1 MEKNTVRDLT
11 IIIPLFIIF
20 SIASSLLSY
29 MRYITFHSTVF
40 DLGVSSDLIKNA
52 LTSPIVYNKLIYFLM
67 YPLYSLFPSEIGLMV
82 FQDVLVS
89 AGVFPVYFIGRKL
102 VNNHNYSLL
111 LSLIWLFYFPLAGVE
126 WFDFH
131 FIALF
136 PTIFLTGYCLI
147 LYDKFKS
154 SLVFILLAITTDYL
168 APVIVVFY
176 LIILAIRHKKVPKYY
191 YAIIITLV
199 AIPFIT
205 VNIVYPSYT
214 LQLLNIS
221 SIIKNPSII
230 TSSLFRKILYFILDT
245 LPVLFISFFVPE
257 ALLILSY
264 AGLVFAHNYFPYY
277 QPIFYQYPALIAP
290 GIFIAAAVFIG
301 KHEKVNFHHIN
312 MKKFITVAFAVA
324 IITWFLFTP
333 YGNLATDNNHDMGI
347 ANYLAMGH
355 YETYSNIHYTEY
367 DMELQSMINSIPEGS
382 SVAIQN
388 NMPQLVQFY
397 NYTLPVNGYNGT
409 PQYIIADPHSSWF
422 YNLGITSN
430 AVTDTLS
437 LVNHKL
443 NSEDYGILMEESGMA
458 LLEKNYKGNTTNFVP
473 YKTTAF
479 NNANINFMAPGEY
492 TINISHNITI
502 SSEQQ
507 TFSANSD
514 NGIVSFHLNE
524 YLTGITVTTAQNGTF
539 TITQIRP

>member
-1 MEKNTVRDLT
+1 MEKNTARDLT
-11 IIIPLFIIF
+11 IIIPLFIIL

-52 LTSPIVYNKLIYFLM
+52 LTSPVVFNKLIYFLM
-67 YPLYSLFPSEIGLMV
+67 YPLYSLFPSQIGLMV

-89 AGVFPVYFIGRKL
+89 AGVFPVYFIGRRLIK
-102 VNNHNYSLL
+102 NHNYSLL

-136 PTIFLTGYCLI
+136 PTLFLTGYCLI

-154 SLVFILLAITTDYL
+154 SLVLILLAITTDYL

-176 LIILAIRHKKVPKYY
+176 LILLAIRHKNVPKYY
-191 YAIIITLV
+191 YAIIITLI
-199 AIPFIT
+199 AIPFIG
-205 VNIVYPSYT
+205 VNIIYPSYT
-214 LQLLNIS
+214 FQLLNIS
-221 SIIKNPSII
+221 AILKNPSII
-230 TSSLFRKILYFILDT
+230 TTSLFRKILYFVIDT
-245 LPVLFISFFVPE
+245 MPLLFISFFVPE
-257 ALLILSY
+257 ILLILPY

-301 KHEKVNFHHIN
+301 KHEKSNFHHIT

-324 IITWFLFTP
+324 IITWLLFTP
-333 YGNLATDNNHDMGI
+333 YGNLVTDNNHDMGV
-347 ANYLAMGH
+347 ANYLSMGH
-355 YETYSNIHYTEY
+355 YDTYSNIHYTVY
-367 DMELQSMINSIPEGS
+367 DRELQSMINSIPKGS

-409 PQYIIADPHSSWF
+409 PQYIIADPYSSWF

-443 NSEDYGILMEESGMA
+443 NSGDYGILMEESGMA
-458 LLEKNYKGNTTNFVP
+458 LLENNYKGNITNFVP
-473 YKTTAF
+473 YKTTGF
-479 NNANINFMAPGEY
+479 NNAYINFLAPGEY
-492 TINISHNITI
+492 MINMNNNITI
-502 SSEQQ
+502 SSQQ
-507 TFSANSD
+507 KTFTVNSD
-514 NGIVSFHLNE
+514 NGIVSFTLNE
-524 YLTGITVTTAQNGTF
+524 YLTGVKVATESTGTF
-539 TITQIRP
+539 TITQI

>member
-1 MEKNTVRDLT
+1 MEKNTRRDLT
-11 IIIPLFIIF
+11 IILPIFIVF

-52 LTSPIVYNKLIYFLM
+52 LTSPVVYNKLIYFLM
-67 YPLYSLFPSEIGLMV
+67 YPLYSLFPSQIGLMV

-89 AGVFPVYFIGRKL
+89 AGVFPLYFIGRKL
-102 VNNHNYSLL
+102 IKNHNYALL

-136 PTIFLTGYCLI
+136 PTIFLIGYCLI
-147 LYDKFKS
+147 LYNKFKS

-168 APVIVVFY
+168 APVIVLFY
-176 LIILAIRHKKVPKYY
+176 LILLAIRHKKVPKYY
-191 YAIIITLV
+191 YTIIITLI
-199 AIPFIT
+199 AIPFIG
-205 VNIVYPSYT
+205 VNIIYPSYT
-214 LQLLNIS
+214 FQLLNIS
-221 SIIKNPSII
+221 AILKNPSII
-230 TSSLFRKILYFILDT
+230 TASLFRKIMYFVLDT
-245 LPVLFISFFVPE
+245 SPVLFISFFVPE
-257 ALLILSY
+257 VLLILPY
-264 AGLVFAHNYFPYY
+264 VGLVFAHNYSPYF
-277 QPIFYQYPALIAP
+277 QPIFYQYPALIVP

-301 KHEKVNFHHIN
+301 KHEKANFHHVN
-312 MKKFITVAFAVA
+312 MKRFITVALAVA

-333 YGNLATDNNHDMGI
+333 YGNLATDNNHDIGI

-367 DMELQSMINSIPEGS
+367 DRELQSMINSIPEGS

-409 PQYIIADPHSSWF
+409 PQYIIADPYSCWF
-422 YNLGITSN
+422 YNLEISSN
-430 AVTDTLS
+430 AVTDTIT

-443 NSEDYGILMEESGMA
+443 NSGDYTILMEKSGMI
-458 LLEKNYKGNTTNFVP
+458 LLEKNYKGNITDFVP
-473 YKTTAF
+473 YQSTVF
-479 NNANINFMAPGEY
+479 NGSTMNFIPPGEY
-492 TINISHNITI
+492 IINISHKITI
-502 SSEQQ
+502 R
-507 TFSANSD
+507 SAQGTLVGVSN
-514 NGIVSFHLNE
+514 NGSVSFHLDE
-524 YLTGITVTTAQNGTF
+524 YLTGVTMTTAQNGTF

>member
-1 MEKNTVRDLT
+1 MEKNTRRDLT
-11 IIIPLFIIF
+11 IILPIFIVF
-20 SIASSLLSY
+20 STASSLLSY

-67 YPLYSLFPSEIGLMV
+67 YPLYSLFPSQMGLMV
-82 FQDVLVS
+82 FQDVLVG

-102 VNNHNYSLL
+102 IKNHNYALL
-111 LSLIWLFYFPLAGVE
+111 LSLIWLFYFPLAAVE

-136 PTIFLTGYCLI
+136 PTIFLIGYCLI

-154 SLVFILLAITTDYL
+154 SLLFILLAITTDYL

-191 YAIIITLV
+191 YAIIITLI
-199 AIPFIT
+199 AIPFIG
-205 VNIVYPSYT
+205 VNIIYPSYT
-214 LQLLNIS
+214 FQLLNIS
-221 SIIKNPSII
+221 AILKNPSII
-230 TSSLFRKILYFILDT
+230 TASLFRKIMYFVLDT

-257 ALLILSY
+257 VLLILPY
-264 AGLVFAHNYFPYY
+264 AGLVFAHNYSPYF

-312 MKKFITVAFAVA
+312 MKRFITVALAVA
-324 IITWFLFTP
+324 IITWLLFTP
-333 YGNLATDNNHDMGI
+333 YGNLATDNNHDMGV

-355 YETYSNIHYTEY
+355 YQTYSNIHYTAY
-367 DMELQSMINSIPEGS
+367 DRELQSMINSIPRGS

-409 PQYIIADPHSSWF
+409 PQYIIADPYSSWF
-422 YNLGITSN
+422 YNLGISSN
-430 AVTDTLS
+430 AVTDMLP

-443 NSEDYGILMEESGMA
+443 NSEDYGILMEESGMV
-458 LLEKNYKGNTTNFVP
+458 LLENNYKGNITDFVP
-473 YKTTAF
+473 YKAIAF
-479 NNANINFMAPGEY
+479 NSANINFLAPGEY
-492 TINISHNITI
+492 MINISHNITI
-502 SSEQQ
+502 SSEQK
-507 TFSANSD
+507 TFTANSD
-514 NGIVSFHLNE
+514 NGIVNFTLNE
-524 YLTGITVTTAQNGTF
+524 YLTGVKVTTSQVGTF
-539 TITQIRP
+539 TITQTLR

>member
-1 MEKNTVRDLT
+1 MQKNTVRDLA
-11 IIIPLFIIF
+11 IIIPLFIVF

-102 VNNHNYSLL
+102 INNHNYALL

-147 LYDKFKS
+147 LYEKFKS
-154 SLVFILLAITTDYL
+154 SLFFILLSITTDYL
-168 APVIVVFY
+168 AALIVVFY
-176 LIILAIRHKKVPKYY
+176 LITLVIRHKKVPKYY
-191 YAIIITLV
+191 YSIIIILILIT
-199 AIPFIT
+199 FIG
-205 VNIVYPSYT
+205 VNLAEPSYT
-214 LQLLNIS
+214 LQFLNIS
-221 SIIKNPSII
+221 AILKNPSII
-230 TSSLFRKILYFILDT
+230 TASLFRKILYFILVT
-245 LPVLFISFFVPE
+245 MPLLFISFFVPE
-257 ALLILSY
+257 IILILPY
-264 AGLVFAHNYFPYY
+264 AGLVFAHNYIPYF

-290 GIFIAAAVFIG
+290 GIFIAGAVFIG
-301 KHEKVNFHHIN
+301 KHENVNFHHIN
-312 MKKFITVAFAVA
+312 MKKFITMAFAVA
-324 IITWFLFTP
+324 IITWVLLTP
-333 YGNLATDNNHDMGI
+333 YGNLATDNNHDMAV
-347 ANYLAMGH
+347 ANYLVMGN
-355 YETYSNIHYTEY
+355 YGTYSNIHYTAY
-367 DMELQSMINSIPEGS
+367 DSELQSMINSIPEGS

-409 PQYIIADPHSSWF
+409 PQYIIADPYSIWF
-422 YNLGITSN
+422 YNLAISSN
-430 AVTDTLS
+430 VITDTLP

-443 NSEDYGILMEESGMA
+443 NSGDYGILMEESGMV
-458 LLEKNYKGNTTNFVP
+458 LLEKNYNGDITEFIP
-473 YKTTAF
+473 YKITVF
-479 NNANINFMAPGEY
+479 NNTSINFMPPGDY
-492 TINISHNITI
+492 RININHNITI
-502 SSEQQ
+502 SSEQK
-507 TFSANSD
+507 TFTANNE
-514 NGIVSFHLNE
+514 NGIVNFTLNE
-524 YLTGITVTTAQNGTF
+524 YLTGITVTTDQRTTF
-539 TITQIRP
+539 TITQIC

>member
-1 MEKNTVRDLT
+1 MEKNTARDLT
-11 IIIPLFIIF
+11 IIIPLFIIL

-40 DLGVSSDLIKNA
+40 DLGVSSELIKNA
-52 LTSPIVYNKLIYFLM
+52 LTSPVVFNKLIYFLM
-67 YPLYSLFPSEIGLMV
+67 YPLYSLFPSQIGLMV

-89 AGVFPVYFIGRKL
+89 AGVFPVYFIGRRLIK
-102 VNNHNYSLL
+102 NHNYSLL

-154 SLVFILLAITTDYL
+154 SLVLILLAITTDYL

-176 LIILAIRHKKVPKYY
+176 LILLAIRHKNVPKYY
-191 YAIIITLV
+191 YAIIITLI
-199 AIPFIT
+199 AIPFIG
-205 VNIVYPSYT
+205 VNIIYPSYT
-214 LQLLNIS
+214 FQLLNIS
-221 SIIKNPSII
+221 AILKNPSII
-230 TSSLFRKILYFILDT
+230 TTSLFRKILYFVIDT
-245 LPVLFISFFVPE
+245 MPLLFISFFVPE
-257 ALLILSY
+257 ILLILPY

-301 KHEKVNFHHIN
+301 KHEKSNFHHIT

-324 IITWFLFTP
+324 IITWLLFTP
-333 YGNLATDNNHDMGI
+333 YGNLVTDNNHDMGV
-347 ANYLAMGH
+347 ANYLSMGH
-355 YETYSNIHYTEY
+355 YDTYSNIHYTVY
-367 DMELQSMINSIPEGS
+367 DRELQSMINSIPKGS

-409 PQYIIADPHSSWF
+409 PQYIIADPYSSWF

-443 NSEDYGILMEESGMA
+443 NSGDYGILMEESGMA
-458 LLEKNYKGNTTNFVP
+458 LLENNYKGNITNFVP
-473 YKTTAF
+473 YKTTGF
-479 NNANINFMAPGEY
+479 NNAYINFLAPGEY
-492 TINISHNITI
+492 MINMNNNITI
-502 SSEQQ
+502 SSQQ
-507 TFSANSD
+507 KTFTVNSD
-514 NGIVSFHLNE
+514 NGIVSFTLNE
-524 YLTGITVTTAQNGTF
+524 YLTGVKVATESTGTF
-539 TITQIRP
+539 TITQI

>member
-1 MEKNTVRDLT
+1 MEKNTARDLT
-11 IIIPLFIIF
+11 IIIPLFIIL

-52 LTSPIVYNKLIYFLM
+52 LTSPVVFNKLIYFLM
-67 YPLYSLFPSEIGLMV
+67 YPLYNLFPSQIGLLV

-89 AGVFPVYFIGRKL
+89 AGVFPVYFIGRRLIK
-102 VNNHNYSLL
+102 NHNYSLL

-136 PTIFLTGYCLI
+136 PTLFLTGYCLI

-154 SLVFILLAITTDYL
+154 SLVLILLAITTDYL
-168 APVIVVFY
+168 APVIAVFY
-176 LIILAIRHKKVPKYY
+176 LILLAIRHKKVPKYY
-191 YAIIITLV
+191 YAIIITLI
-199 AIPFIT
+199 AIPFIG
-205 VNIVYPSYT
+205 VNIIYPSYT
-214 LQLLNIS
+214 FQLLNIS
-221 SIIKNPSII
+221 AILKNPSII
-230 TSSLFRKILYFILDT
+230 TASLFRKILYFVIDT
-245 LPVLFISFFVPE
+245 MPLLFISFFVPE
-257 ALLILSY
+257 ILLILPY

-301 KHEKVNFHHIN
+301 KHEKANFHHITI
-312 MKKFITVAFAVA
+312 KKFITVAFAVA
-324 IITWFLFTP
+324 IITWLLFTP
-333 YGNLATDNNHDMGI
+333 YGNLVTDNNHDMGV
-347 ANYLAMGH
+347 ANYLSMGH
-355 YETYSNIHYTEY
+355 YDTYQNMHYTAY
-367 DMELQSMINSIPEGS
+367 DRELQSMINSIPKGS

-388 NMPQLVQFY
+388 NMPQLAQFY

-409 PQYIIADPHSSWF
+409 PQYIIADPYSIWF

-443 NSEDYGILMEESGMA
+443 NSGDYGILMEESGMV
-458 LLEKNYKGNTTNFVP
+458 LLENNYKGNITNFVP

-479 NNANINFMAPGEY
+479 NNAYINFLAPGEY
-492 TINISHNITI
+492 MVNINNNITI
-502 SSEQQ
+502 SSEQK
-507 TFSANSD
+507 TFTVNSD
-514 NGIVSFHLNE
+514 NGIVSFTLNE
-524 YLTGITVTTAQNGTF
+524 YLTGVKVATESTGTF
-539 TITQIRP
+539 TITQI

>member
-1 MEKNTVRDLT
+1 MEKNTARDLT
-11 IIIPLFIIF
+11 IIIPLFIIL

-52 LTSPIVYNKLIYFLM
+52 LTSPVVFNKLIYFLM
-67 YPLYSLFPSEIGLMV
+67 YPLYNLFPSQIGLLV

-89 AGVFPVYFIGRKL
+89 AGVFPVYFIGRRLIK
-102 VNNHNYSLL
+102 NHNYSLL

-136 PTIFLTGYCLI
+136 PTLFLTGYCLI

-154 SLVFILLAITTDYL
+154 SLVLILLAITTDYL
-168 APVIVVFY
+168 APVIAVFY
-176 LIILAIRHKKVPKYY
+176 LILLAIRHKKVPKYY
-191 YAIIITLV
+191 YAIIITLI
-199 AIPFIT
+199 AIPFIG
-205 VNIVYPSYT
+205 VNIIYPSYT
-214 LQLLNIS
+214 FQLLNIS
-221 SIIKNPSII
+221 AILKNPSII
-230 TSSLFRKILYFILDT
+230 TASLFRKILYFVLDT
-245 LPVLFISFFVPE
+245 TPLLFISFFVPE
-257 ALLILSY
+257 ILLILPY

-301 KHEKVNFHHIN
+301 KHEKSNFHHIT

-324 IITWFLFTP
+324 IITWLLFTP
-333 YGNLATDNNHDMGI
+333 YGNLVTDNNHDMGV
-347 ANYLAMGH
+347 ANYLSMGH
-355 YETYSNIHYTEY
+355 YDTYPNIHYTAY
-367 DMELQSMINSIPEGS
+367 DRELQSMVNSIPKGS

-388 NMPQLVQFY
+388 NMPQLAQFY

-409 PQYIIADPHSSWF
+409 PQYIIADPYSIWF

-443 NSEDYGILMEESGMA
+443 NSGDYGILMEESGMV
-458 LLEKNYKGNTTNFVP
+458 LLENNYKGNITNFVP

-479 NNANINFMAPGEY
+479 NNAYINFLAPGEY
-492 TINISHNITI
+492 MVNINNNITI
-502 SSEQQ
+502 SSQQ
-507 TFSANSD
+507 KTFTVNSD
-514 NGIVSFHLNE
+514 NGIVSFTLNE
-524 YLTGITVTTAQNGTF
+524 YLTGVKVATESTGTF
-539 TITQIRP
+539 TITQI

>member
-1 MEKNTVRDLT
+1 MEKNTRRDLV
-11 IIIPLFIIF
+11 IIIPVFIIF
-20 SIASSLLSY
+20 SIASSYISY
-29 MRYITFHSTVF
+29 MRYATFHSTVF
-40 DLGVSSDLIKNA
+40 DLGVSSYLIKNA

-67 YPLYSLFPSEIGLMV
+67 YPLYSLFPSQIGLMV

-102 VNNHNYSLL
+102 IKNHNYALL

-136 PTIFLTGYCLI
+136 PTIFLIGYCLI
-147 LYDKFKS
+147 LYGKFKS
-154 SLVFILLAITTDYL
+154 SLVLILLAITTDYL

-176 LIILAIRHKKVPKYY
+176 LITLAIRRKKVPKYY
-191 YAIIITLV
+191 YAIIITLIL
-199 AIPFIT
+199 IPFIG

-221 SIIKNPSII
+221 AILKNPSII
-230 TSSLFRKILYFILDT
+230 TASLFRKIMYFVLDT
-245 LPVLFISFFVPE
+245 LPLLFMSFFVPE
-257 ALLILSY
+257 ILLVVPY

-290 GIFIAAAVFIG
+290 GIFIAAAVFVG
-301 KHEKVNFHHIN
+301 KHEKANFHHIN
-312 MKKFITVAFAVA
+312 MKRFITVAFAVA
-324 IITWFLFTP
+324 IVTWFLFTP
-333 YGNLATDNNHDMGI
+333 YGNLATDNNHDMGM

-367 DMELQSMINSIPEGS
+367 DRELQSMINAIPEGS

-409 PQYIIADPHSSWF
+409 PQYIIADPYSSWF
-422 YNLGITSN
+422 YNLGISSN
-430 AVTDTLS
+430 TVTDTLS

-443 NSEDYGILMEESGMA
+443 NSEDYGILMEESGIV
-458 LLEKNYKGNTTNFVP
+458 LLEKNYKGNITDFVP
-473 YKTTAF
+473 YKTIAF
-479 NNANINFMAPGEY
+479 NSANINFLAPGEY
-492 TINISHNITI
+492 VADTTHNITI
-502 SSEQQ
+502 SSAQK
-507 TFSANSD
+507 TFTANSD
-514 NGIVSFHLNE
+514 NGIVNFTLNE
-524 YLTGITVTTAQNGTF
+524 YLTGINVTTGYTGTF
-539 TITQIRP
+539 TITQIHP

>member
-1 MEKNTVRDLT
+1 MEKNTGRDLA
-11 IIIPLFIIF
+11 IIIPFFIVV

-29 MRYITFHSTVF
+29 MKYITFHSNVF

-52 LTSPIVYNKLIYFLM
+52 LTSHVVYNKLIYLFM

-82 FQDVLVS
+82 FHDILVS

-102 VNNHNYSLL
+102 IKNHNYSLL

-191 YAIIITLV
+191 YAIIIALIS
-199 AIPFIT
+199 IPFIG

-214 LQLLNIS
+214 LQFLNIS
-221 SIIKNPSII
+221 AILKNPSII
-230 TSSLFRKILYFILDT
+230 TASLFRKILYFVLDT
-245 LPVLFISFFVPE
+245 MPLLFISFFVPE
-257 ALLILSY
+257 ALLILPY

-301 KHEKVNFHHIN
+301 KHEKANFHHIN

-324 IITWFLFTP
+324 VITWFLFTP
-333 YGNLATDNNHDMGI
+333 YGNLATDNNHDMGV

-355 YETYSNIHYTEY
+355 YDTYSNIHYTVY
-367 DMELQSMINSIPEGS
+367 DRELQSMINSIPRGA

-388 NMPQLVQFY
+388 NLPQLVQFY

-409 PQYIIADPHSSWF
+409 PQYIIADPFSSWF

-443 NSEDYGILMEESGMA
+443 NSEDYGILMEESGMV

-479 NNANINFMAPGEY
+479 NSVSMNFMPPGNYSININ
-492 TINISHNITI
+492 NNITI
-502 SSEQQ
+502 SSAQK
-507 TFSANSD
+507 TFTANSD
-514 NGIVSFHLNE
+514 NGVVSFTLNE
-524 YLTGITVTTAQNGTF
+524 YLTGVKVTTSQVGTF
-539 TITQIRP
+539 TITQTC

>member
-1 MEKNTVRDLT
+1 MEKNTARDLT
-11 IIIPLFIIF
+11 IIIPLFIVF
-20 SIASSLLSY
+20 SFASSLLSY

-52 LTSPIVYNKLIYFLM
+52 LTSPIVYNKLIYFLI
-67 YPLYSLFPSEIGLMV
+67 YPIYSLFPSQIGLMV

-102 VNNHNYSLL
+102 IKNHNYALL

-168 APVIVVFY
+168 APVIIIFY

-191 YAIIITLV
+191 YAIIITLIL
-199 AIPFIT
+199 IPFIG
-205 VNIVYPSYT
+205 VNIIYPSYT
-214 LQLLNIS
+214 FQLLNIS
-221 SIIKNPSII
+221 AILKNPSII
-230 TSSLFRKILYFILDT
+230 TASLFRKILYFVLDT

-257 ALLILSY
+257 ALLILPY
-264 AGLVFAHNYFPYY
+264 AGLVFAHNYFPYF

-312 MKKFITVAFAVA
+312 MKRFITVAFAVA

-333 YGNLATDNNHDMGI
+333 YGNLATDNNHDMNV
-347 ANYLAMGH
+347 ANYLSMGH
-355 YETYSNIHYTEY
+355 YDTYSNIHYTVY
-367 DMELQSMINSIPEGS
+367 DRELQSMINSIPEGS

-409 PQYIIADPHSSWF
+409 PQYIIADPYSSWF
-422 YNLGITSN
+422 YNLGISSN
-430 AVTDTLS
+430 AITDTLS

-443 NSEDYGILMEESGMA
+443 NSTDYGILMEESGMV
-458 LLEKNYKGNTTNFVP
+458 LLEKNYKGNTTEFVQN
-473 YKTTAF
+473 KVTAF
-479 NNANINFMAPGEY
+479 NNANINFLAPGEY
-492 TINISHNITI
+492 IINISHNITI
-502 SSEQQ
+502 SSAQGTLVE
-507 TFSANSD
+507 TSN
-514 NGIVSFHLNE
+514 NGSVSLHLNE
-524 YLTGITVTTAQNGTF
+524 YLTGITVTTSQPGTF
-539 TITQIRP
+539 PLTQIHP

>member
-1 MEKNTVRDLT
+1 MEKNTARDLT
-11 IIIPLFIIF
+11 IIIPLFIIL

-52 LTSPIVYNKLIYFLM
+52 LTSPVVFNKLIYFLM
-67 YPLYSLFPSEIGLMV
+67 YPLYNLFPSQIGLLV

-89 AGVFPVYFIGRKL
+89 AGVFPVYFIGRRLIK
-102 VNNHNYSLL
+102 NHNYSLL

-136 PTIFLTGYCLI
+136 PTLFLTGYCLI

-176 LIILAIRHKKVPKYY
+176 LILLAIRHKKVPKYY
-191 YAIIITLV
+191 YTIIITLI
-199 AIPFIT
+199 AIPFIG
-205 VNIVYPSYT
+205 VNIIYPSYT
-214 LQLLNIS
+214 FQLLNIS
-221 SIIKNPSII
+221 AILKNPSII
-230 TSSLFRKILYFILDT
+230 TASLFRKILYFVLDT
-245 LPVLFISFFVPE
+245 TPLLFISFFVPE
-257 ALLILSY
+257 ILLILPY

-301 KHEKVNFHHIN
+301 KHEKSNFHHIT

-324 IITWFLFTP
+324 IITWLLFTP
-333 YGNLATDNNHDMGI
+333 YGNLVTDNNHDMGV
-347 ANYLAMGH
+347 ANYLSMGH
-355 YETYSNIHYTEY
+355 YDTYPNIHYTAY
-367 DMELQSMINSIPEGS
+367 DRELQSMVNSIPKGS

-388 NMPQLVQFY
+388 NMPQLAQFY

-409 PQYIIADPHSSWF
+409 PQYIIADPYSIWF

-443 NSEDYGILMEESGMA
+443 NSGDYGILMEESGMV
-458 LLEKNYKGNTTNFVP
+458 LLENNYKGNITNFVP

-479 NNANINFMAPGEY
+479 NNAYINFLAPGEY
-492 TINISHNITI
+492 MVNINNNITI
-502 SSEQQ
+502 SSEQK
-507 TFSANSD
+507 TFTVNSD
-514 NGIVSFHLNE
+514 NGIVSFTLNE
-524 YLTGITVTTAQNGTF
+524 YLTGVKVATESTGTF
-539 TITQIRP
+539 TITQI